1 MVCDGELTDQEIRY
15 LNDWLANNDAISF
28 RWPGDVICSSVK
40 LALADGVIT
49 ESEQTALTE
58 ILQKM
63 IGGSLQTLAAATHVT
78 ELAYDDLDLIEYTD
92 AKFCLTGDLS
102 V

>member
-1 MVCDGELTDQEIRY
+1 LRRQAQRSRNSY
-15 LNDWLANNDAISF
+15 LNDWLANNDAISL

-40 LALADGVIT
+40 SALADGAIT
-49 ESEQTALTE
+49 ESERTALTE

-92 AKFCLTGDLS
+92 TKF